1 MEIGLFGKIIQIC
14 LNLKSEEEMENDKS
28 GEVYSKVVRAGKRT
42 YFFDVK
48 STKGNDLYI
57 TLTESKK
64 TFNEDGR
71 DNYQKH
77 KIFLYKEDFEKFKEG
92 LEDVLTKIDEL
103 RTEGN
108 FNSETSDTSA
118 YSAVSFEDL

>member
-1 MEIGLFGKIIQIC
+1 
-14 LNLKSEEEMENDKS
+14 MENDKNS
-28 GEVYSKVVRAGKRT
+28 EVYSKVVRAGKRT

-64 TFNEDGR
+64 TFNDDGR

-77 KIFLYKEDFEKFKEG
+77 KIFLYKEDFEKFREG
-92 LEDVLTKIDEL
+92 LDDVLNKIESMKQS
-103 RTEGN
+103 GN
-108 FNSETSDTSA
+108 
-118 YSAVSFEDL
+118 YSQTYSNENVEVSNYSSVSFDDL